1 MSDTHAR
8 VATRDAGWIQNVLI
22 GGAVLV
28 MVLVLI
34 WPLGIV
40 FSQAFSKGFG
50 HYVGALR
57 EQDTLAALDL
67 TMLAAVVAVPL
78 NLVFGVAAAWVI
90 ARFNFRGKR
99 ALVALIDLPLAVS
112 PVVAGMMFVML
123 CGANSV
129 LGSWLGEHGI
139 KVIFAPL
146 GVIVATTFVTVPFVA
161 RELMAVMQQQDPAQE
176 WAALTLGATGWQMF
190 WRVTLPRVR
199 WGLVYGGILCGARA
213 VGEFGAVSVVSGHIR
228 GETNT
233 ASLQVEILYNE
244 YRFAEAFAVSTL
256 LVLLAL
262 ATLVI
267 KHWIMWRAQRL
278 AESNVGVVKGG
289 VK

>member
-8 VATRDAGWIQNVLI
+8 VATRDASWVQNVLI
-22 GGAVLV
+22 GGAVLA

-40 FSQAFSKGFG
+40 FFQAFSKGFG
-50 HYVGALR
+50 NYVGALR

-67 TMLAAVVAVPL
+67 TMLAALVAVPL

-90 ARFNFRGKR
+90 ARFDFRGKR

-123 CGANSV
+123 CGANSL
-129 LGSWLGEHGI
+129 LGQWLGDAGI

-199 WGLVYGGILCGARA
+199 WGLVYGAILCGARA

-228 GETNT
+228 GLTNT
-233 ASLQVEILYNE
+233 MPLHIEILYNE
-244 YRFAEAFAVSTL
+244 YQFVAAFVIASLLSLFTL
-256 LVLLAL
+256 FTIGAK
-262 ATLVI
+262 TSI
-267 KHWIMWRAQRL
+267 KNLFKQEVEGSR
-278 AESNVGVVKGG
+278 
-289 VK
+289 